1 MKFYAVFSNGREL
14 DIDDGTYKELT
25 RRIDNGKVKG
35 WYKIKQGPSMGCTVN
50 IESLSSVEM
59 VMTDAERK
67 AAEEKNKKDLE
78 ERLAKL
84 ENKAVSSN
92 RRAEGSFSYEPDTCP
107 INHAKA
113 GKKGE
118 PNIEIR
124 YYTTDQD
131 IKHYAPFCTMCGWV
145 GPIVKP
151 AAIKNTFGIKAED
164 VQPLYKED

>member
-14 DIDDGTYKELT
+14 DIDEGTYQELT

-35 WYKIKQGPSMGCTVN
+35 WYKIKHGPSMGCTVN

-59 VMTDAERK
+59 IMTDKEREALEAKEKK
-67 AAEEKNKKDLE
+67 ALD

-84 ENKAVSSN
+84 ENKEVSSK
-92 RRAEGSFSYEPDTCP
+92 RRAEGSFSYEPDVCP

-151 AAIKNTFGIKAED
+151 AALKNTFGIKAED